1 MGRVRFDSGS
11 FQEDSKAGSV
21 GEYELRADLTTEIK
35 KTCINRSE
43 KLRHKKAILGLHTFP
58 PLQSETSEGPELG

>member
-21 GEYELRADLTTEIK
+21 EEYEMRADLTTEIK
-35 KTCINRSE
+35 KKPALIVRKS
-43 KLRHKKAILGLHTFP
+43 
-58 PLQSETSEGPELG
+58 

>member
-1 MGRVRFDSGS
+1 M
-11 FQEDSKAGSV
+11 
-21 GEYELRADLTTEIK
+21 RADLTTEIK

>member
-21 GEYELRADLTTEIK
+21 EEYEMRADLTTEIK

-43 KLRHKKAILGLHTFP
+43 KLRHKKAILGLLFLLFNQKQARDP
-58 PLQSETSEGPELG
+58 N